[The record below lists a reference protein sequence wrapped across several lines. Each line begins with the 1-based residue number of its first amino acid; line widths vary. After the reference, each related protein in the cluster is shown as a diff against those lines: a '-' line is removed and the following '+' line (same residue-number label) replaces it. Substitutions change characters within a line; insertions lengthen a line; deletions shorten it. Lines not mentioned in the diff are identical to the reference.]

1 MQRLVFLLLPAL
13 GCAPPPEGAPY
24 RGSTLAVTDIH
35 LHTGQWSLVRGSTQ
49 RVLAGNF
56 PFPLGLQP
64 EGLAESVLSAEGVL
78 AEMDDAGI
86 ARGGLFAIY
95 APRSVGVATN
105 AFVET
110 AAQTDPA
117 RLLGFANLSVDDWER
132 QGTAQLEAL
141 DLALQSPQM
150 VGVKLA
156 HAHQHFRMDD
166 PRYWDI
172 YAVAASH
179 SAPVYLHTGTSPF
192 PGTQAQAP
200 YTDPAYLE
208 GAIQAHPD
216 TVFILGHLGHD
227 FIADTRGELDTAVR
241 LASQYENVFLEP
253 SALGSAGSDPD
264 GVFLPEA
271 MQAVLDAGVVDKMIY
286 GSDGPQSPGFLG
298 RYLDNT
304 LQAMDASGYTA
315 EEAALV
321 LDGNFSRVFGLGG
334 EEDR

>member
-1 MQRLVFLLLPAL
+1 MLAL
-13 GCAPPPEGAPY
+13 ACGPPPAGADY
-24 RGSTLAVTDIH
+24 RGTILPVTDMH
-35 LHTGQWSLVRGSTQ
+35 LHTGKWSLVRGSTQ

-56 PFPLGLQP
+56 PFPLGLHP
-64 EGLAESVLSAEGVL
+64 DGLAERVLSAEGVL
-78 AEMDDAGI
+78 GEMDDAGI
-86 ARGGLFAIY
+86 ARGGLFAIH

-110 AAQTDPA
+110 AAQTDPD
-117 RLLGFANLSVDDWER
+117 RLLGFANLSVDDWDQ
-132 QGTAQLEAL
+132 QGAAQLAIL
-141 DLALQSPQM
+141 DRALQSPRM

-166 PRYWDI
+166 PRYWEI
-172 YAVAASH
+172 YAVAAEH
-179 SAPVYLHTGTSPF
+179 GAPVYLHTGTSPF
-192 PGTQAQAP
+192 PGTQTEAP

-208 GAIQAHPD
+208 GAIQAYPE
-216 TVFILGHLGHD
+216 TVFVLGHLGHD

-241 LASQYENVFLEP
+241 FAAEYDNVYLEP

-271 MQAVLDAGVVDKMIY
+271 MQAVLDAGVVEKMIY

-298 RYLDNT
+298 RYLDAT
-304 LQAMDASGYTA
+304 LQAMDASGYTV

-321 LDGNFSRVFGLGG
+321 LDGNFSRVFGLDS
-334 EEDR
+334 EASP